1 MILHQ
6 LELYYSEMVTNMDK
20 NELDNNKLPALSKR
34 LQTVADMVEPG
45 SKVADVGT
53 DHGFVP
59 IYLAKA
65 GLASHAIAMDV
76 RKGPLERATQH
87 VKEYKLEDVIETRLS
102 DGLEKLFEGEA
113 DTMIC
118 AGMGG
123 PLMQK
128 ILENK
133 DPRSVKLKTLILEPQ
148 SELMQFRIFL
158 REKGY
163 EIVQEEFLLE
173 DGKYYPVIKTVV
185 NYELSPE
192 KTETISK
199 SETDI
204 ASEEFTNLPKAYLNA
219 IDKLK
224 QILDSKKENYTDS
237 QLLRICDRFGPCILT
252 SPNADF
258 KSFLVHEKAVCD
270 TILGK
275 ISDVKD
281 SHIKRAEQISL
292 ERSDINIALHLFDL

>member
-102 DGLEKLFEGEA
+102 DGLEKLLEGEA

-173 DGKYYPVIKTVV
+173 DGKYYPVIKTCV
-185 NYELSPE
+185 NDE
-192 KTETISK
+192 IF
-199 SETDI
+199 SE
-204 ASEEFTNLPKAYLNA
+204 NLPRVYLNA

-224 QILDSKKENYTDS
+224 QILDSKKENYTDF